1 MRVSVC
7 FFISLALGAFAPDA
21 LADNHTT
28 LEKPSFQATQ
38 RSTITATVTAI
49 DHDSRV
55 VSLRMPEGDEVTFTA
70 SEEARNLG
78 QVEVGDIVTAE
89 YVERVSIKVLANDG
103 SEPATAGMTA
113 IDRTAEGEMPGMAA
127 VDTQV
132 VTATVEDINLEANT
146 FKLKFH
152 DGAVEE
158 YFARNPEN
166 LKRAAVG
173 DLVVMSFTEAVAIS
187 VTEGERE

>member
-1 MRVSVC
+1 MRLFLS
-7 FFISLALGAFAPDA
+7 IIILACLSA
-21 LADNHTT
+21 LAFDVLADSHEAM
-28 LEKPSFQATQ
+28 EKPSFQATQ
-38 RSTITATVTAI
+38 KTMVTAAVTAI
-49 DHDSRV
+49 DHETRV
-55 VSLRMPEGDEVTFTA
+55 VSLRLPEGDEVTFTA

-89 YVERVSIKVLANDG
+89 YVEQISVQVVENDG
-103 SEPATAGMTA
+103 SEPAAAAMTA
-113 IDRTAEGEMPGMAA
+113 MDRTPEGAMPGVAA

-132 VTATVEDINLEANT
+132 VTATVEAINIEANT
-146 FKLKFH
+146 FKLKYP

-158 YFARNPEN
+158 YVARNPQN

-173 DLVVMSFTEAVAIS
+173 DLVVMTFTEAVAIS

>member
-1 MRVSVC
+1 MRV
-7 FFISLALGAFAPDA
+7 ISSFVLCLVIGTFAPYA

-28 LEKPSFQATQ
+28 GEKPSFQATH
-38 RSTITATVTAI
+38 RSTVTATVTAI

-89 YVERVSIKVLANDG
+89 YVERFSIKVLANDG
-103 SEPATAGMTA
+103 GEPAAASMTT
-113 IDRTAEGEMPGMAA
+113 IDRTAEGEMPGVAA
-127 VDTQV
+127 VDTQI

>member
-1 MRVSVC
+1 MRTILST
-7 FFISLALGAFAPDA
+7 FACLFLSA
-21 LADNHTT
+21 MASYTLADSHEAM
-28 LEKPSFQATQ
+28 EKPSFQATQ
-38 RSTITATVTAI
+38 KSTVTATVTAI
-49 DHDSRV
+49 DHETRV
-55 VSLRMPEGDEVTFTA
+55 VSLRMPEGDGVTFTA

-89 YVERVSIKVLANDG
+89 YVERVSVQVVENDG
-103 SEPATAGMTA
+103 SEPGEGGMSA
-113 IDRTAEGEMPGMAA
+113 MQRTPEGDMPGMAA

-132 VTATVEDINLEANT
+132 VTATVEAINIKANT
-146 FKLKFH
+146 FKLKYP

-158 YFARNPEN
+158 YVARNPQN

-187 VTEGERE
+187 VTEGQRE